1 MVNCPICGGREV
13 GKINVD
19 QYYCWNCFVE
29 YDCQNRIYQVD
40 EDGSLVALGNG
51 TQH

>member
-1 MVNCPICGGREV
+1 MVNCPVCGGREV
-13 GKINVD
+13 GKINID

-29 YDCQNRIYQVD
+29 YDGHNRIYQVE

-51 TQH
+51 T